1 MKSNSQRIHKS
12 KAKME

>member
-1 MKSNSQRIHKS
+1 MKGNNQGIHKS